1 MAAQGRKNVHG
12 KTGVRFRT
20 AYKPEK
26 NKGMLRDVASEL
38 IAHGKIEVT
47 SGVTKEL
54 ITLVSRLVG
63 YAKKGDL
70 SARRMAARYV
80 RPILVD
86 EKGTTV
92 LEKLFNE
99 IGPKFK
105 TRNGGYVRVYKLGH
119 RRGDNAEVTLL
130 EWAD

>member
-1 MAAQGRKNVHG
+1 MKG
-12 KTGVRFRT
+12 KTI
-20 AYKPEK
+20 
-26 NKGMLRDVASEL
+26 S
-38 IAHGKIEVT
+38 
-47 SGVTKEL
+47 
-54 ITLVSRLVG
+54 
-63 YAKKGDL
+63 
-70 SARRMAARYV
+70 MAARYV

-130 EWAD
+130 EWVD

>member
-12 KTGVRFRT
+12 KAGVRFRT

-26 NKGMLRDVASEL
+26 NKGMLRDVVSEL
-38 IAHGKIEVT
+38 IAHDKIEVT

-54 ITLVSRLVG
+54 VSLASRLVG

-70 SARRMAARYV
+70 SSRRMAARYV
-80 RPILVD
+80 RPIVVD
-86 EKGTTV
+86 DKGTTV
-92 LEKLFNE
+92 LEKLFSV

-105 TRNGGYVRVYKLGH
+105 DRQGGYVRVYKLGH
-119 RRGDNAEVTLL
+119 RRGDNAEVTLVQ
-130 EWAD
+130 WVD